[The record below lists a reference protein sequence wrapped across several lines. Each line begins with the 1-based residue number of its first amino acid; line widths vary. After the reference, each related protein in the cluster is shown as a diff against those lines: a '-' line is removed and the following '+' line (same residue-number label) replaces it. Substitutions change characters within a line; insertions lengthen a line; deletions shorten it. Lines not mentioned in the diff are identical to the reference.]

1 MLRDLDFNPACCKD
15 CPHFS
20 LHSSCLQL
28 SLLITPCISILLRFF
43 FLKTESASRPLLH
56 HLPFFGPSEETTLT
70 FYKPVEIPMHTVT
83 SVPFPI
89 PRNMNCLLFLKVFCP
104 YNQIAII
111 ISHECLYTSAPYE
124 PLHRRDCVLFI
135 LASWYIKHVNY
146 SSLYIY

>member
-1 MLRDLDFNPACCKD
+1 MHKRSCPILPAVKTALILAYI
-15 CPHFS
+15 PAVFS
-20 LHSSCLQL
+20 FL
-28 SLLITPCISILLRFF
+28 SWSHHVSPYFYDFF

-104 YNQIAII
+104 YNQTAII
-111 ISHECLYTSAPYE
+111 ILHECLYTSAPYE